1 MYIEREVGMSKKNI
15 LKMMLFVLFL
25 FGFWEMSR
33 AARLEVTTTKDNVPG
48 SLRAAIT
55 AANSNNEDDTI
66 FLQAD
71 TYTLTIPGSKED
83 QNASGDIDIHS
94 NITIVG
100 VGASDTIIQ
109 AGTEFSWESHLKHD
123 CVDRI
128 FHIHPGVIVVMRGIT
143 LRYGIAPDGEDVDE
157 GYAGNGESGGG
168 ILCQSA
174 HLTMEF
180 CIIDH
185 NRAGW
190 GGFPNKMGG
199 PMVAIPGVGGNGG
212 GICCENGMVIL
223 NQCTIMNNSS
233 GSGGVFDGQVI
244 YWAAAGN
251 GGGIYNTGNLFLN
264 NCTIHTCWAGYG
276 DAGGNGGGI
285 CNLGIMD
292 AINCTFSENMAGPGF
307 LAGGNGGGIYNG
319 EDSSSTIQS
328 CTIYKNQAGDCDHYG
343 HGGSGGGIFNH
354 SLGKVYPRNSII
366 AGNEAEKLQ
375 PGETEYEPKGY
386 DCDGTFVSRDF
397 NLVKDTNRCTFTGET
412 IHNITGLDAQLEAL
426 ADNGGPTQTHA
437 LQPGSPAVD
446 AGSSGE
452 YKVDQRGYLRPVIIG
467 DDIADDGADI
477 GAFESGSASAIGSIN
492 TDKDQLYFG
501 ALEGGIASPSQIVLI
516 SGTGQSELN
525 WFISLDNDWIIVT
538 PLSGQGNNSLSV
550 SVNNDGLKVGT
561 YSGTIKIISEFADN
575 SPQNIPVFL
584 NIYGEGQTINPF
596 GEMDT
601 PIDGAVVY
609 GSIPVT
615 GWVLDDI
622 GIQNVQVFRVAGTNP
637 VYIGDAVFVEG
648 ARPDVEQSYPDYPNN
663 SKAGWG
669 YMMLTN
675 FLPNAG
681 NGTFKIQAVA
691 VDLEGNQVILGTKV
705 IICENSQA
713 TKPFGAIDTPGQ
725 GGFAS
730 GSNYVNW
737 GWALTPQPNT
747 IPTDGSG
754 IIVWVDSMPVGNPVY
769 NLYRKD
775 IAALFPGYNNS
786 QGAVGY
792 FYLDTTQYKNGVHT
806 IAWSVTDDAG
816 NTDGIGSRYFSIL
829 NINSSSK
836 NTGKTQSNTTLFK
849 EFNSAVPEINEVL
862 SKIQPLPYRDVE
874 VVRGFR
880 NNSLLKTQYTDDKGI
895 LCLEIKELEHLE
907 IRMNPNLSPLSSPV
921 FDRFHG
927 YMIAGNRV
935 KTLPVGS
942 TLDRER
948 GIFYWQPGP
957 GFLGNY
963 RFTFFEKSD
972 SGDEY
977 KNRTDVVVVIVPKF
991 KKEG

>member
-1 MYIEREVGMSKKNI
+1 MSKKDI

-25 FGFWEMSR
+25 FGIWEMVR

-55 AANSNNEDDTI
+55 AANSNNEDDI
-66 FLQAD
+66 VFLQAD
-71 TYTLTIPGSKED
+71 TYTLTIAGSKED
-83 QNASGDIDIHS
+83 QNASGDIDIRS

-100 VGASDTIIQ
+100 AGASDTIIQ
-109 AGTEFSWESHLKHD
+109 AGTTFSWEPHLKHD

-128 FHIHPGVIVVMRGIT
+128 FHIHPGAKVVMRGIT
-143 LRYGIAPDGEDVDE
+143 FRHGIAPDGENVDE

-199 PMVAIPGVGGNGG
+199 PMVAIPGIGGNGG
-212 GICCENGMVIL
+212 AICCENGTVIL
-223 NQCTIMNNSS
+223 NQCTIMDNSA
-233 GSGGVFDGQVI
+233 GTGGVFDGQSNI
-244 YWAAAGN
+244 YKAAAGN

-264 NCTIHTCWAGYG
+264 YCTIHTCRGGYG
-276 DAGGNGGGI
+276 GDGGNGGGI
-285 CNLGIMD
+285 CNLGTTD

-319 EDSSSTIQS
+319 EDSSAAIQS

-354 SLGKVYPRNSII
+354 SLGKVYLRNSII
-366 AGNEAEKLQ
+366 AGNEAEIVD
-375 PGETEYEPKGY
+375 PYDNGHDEHETKGY

-397 NLVKDTNRCTFTGET
+397 NLVKDTNRWTFSGET
-412 IHNITGLDAQLEAL
+412 THNITGLDAQLEAL

-452 YKVDQRGYLRPVIIG
+452 YKMDQRGYLRPVIIG
-467 DDIADDGADI
+467 DDIADDGTDI
-477 GAFESGSASAIGSIN
+477 GAFEYGSTTAMGSIK
-492 TDKDQLYFG
+492 TDKTQLYFG
-501 ALEGGIASPSQIVLI
+501 ALEGGIASPSQTVLI
-516 SGTGQSELN
+516 SGTGVSELN
-525 WFISLDNDWIIVT
+525 WFISIDSDWIVVT
-538 PLSGQGNNSLSV
+538 PLSGLGSKSLSV
-550 SVNNDGLKVGT
+550 SVNNDGLKIGT
-561 YSGTIKIISEFADN
+561 YSGTVKIISEYADN
-575 SPQNIPVFL
+575 SPQNILVIL
-584 NIYGEGQTINPF
+584 NVYGEGQTINPF
-596 GEMDT
+596 GKMDT
-601 PIDGAVVY
+601 PIDGVVVH

-622 GIQNVQVFRVAGTNP
+622 GIQNVQVFRGAGTNP

-648 ARPDVEQSYPDYPNN
+648 ARPDVERSYPAYPNN

-675 FLPNAG
+675 LLPNAG
-681 NGTFKIQAVA
+681 NGTFKIQAIA
-691 VDLEGNQVILGTKV
+691 VDLEGNQVILGPKV
-705 IICENSQA
+705 IICENSKA

-730 GSNYVNW
+730 GSNYINW

-769 NLYRKD
+769 NLYRED
-775 IAALFPGYNNS
+775 IATLFPGYNNS

-836 NTGKTQSNTTLFK
+836 NTGKTQSGTTLLK
-849 EFNSAVPEINEVL
+849 ELNAPMAGINEAF
-862 SKIQPLPYRDVE
+862 SDIQPLPYRDIE
-874 VVRGFR
+874 VVRGFK
-880 NNSLLKTQYTDDKGI
+880 NNSILRTEYTDDKGI
-895 LCLEIKELEHLE
+895 FYLEIKEMERLE
-907 IRMNPNLSPLSSPV
+907 IRMNPNLSLLSSHA
-921 FDRFHG
+921 FDRFNG
-927 YMIAGNRV
+927 FMIAGNRV
-935 KTLPVGS
+935 KALPIGS

-948 GIFYWQPGP
+948 GIFYWQPIH

-963 RFTFFEKSD
+963 RFVFFEKSD

-977 KNRTDVVVVIVPKF
+977 KYRTDVVVVIVPKF
-991 KKEG
+991 KKIEDAE